1 MSGLTRRRAV
11 ALLLLAGGVGFAPR
25 RGSAALAR
33 ITIAANPAG
42 TNFNVI
48 GGGFAKLLQETL
60 GIPSI
65 VRPYAG
71 SSVYLPLL
79 QRGEVTLG
87 INSSIDAFVAF
98 TGEPPYHSR
107 LSNLRA
113 LMAVYPLAYM
123 YWCRERSGMR
133 RIEDLKGKRVVL
145 DYRSLVVLGRLNR
158 AILATGGLTES
169 DIEPV
174 TVAGLVEGA
183 RAVLEGRADAVAMGY
198 QLPIVR
204 QTHVGISGGLRF
216 LTMGNDEAKVAEV
229 MPGAG
234 VITLSPDQLSVGIDA
249 PIRTAVYD
257 TYLASGTHLTADDTQ
272 AIVSTLHTHWSELQ
286 RSYALLAGVRAADAA
301 PVAAPMP
308 YHAGAIRFFKEIGLW
323 SSAHEENQKRLLGS
337 LAA

>member
-1 MSGLTRRRAV
+1 MGGLTRRRVA
-11 ALLLLAGGVGFAPR
+11 ALLLLAGSAGLAPR
-25 RGSAALAR
+25 RGRAALAR

-87 INSSIDAFVAF
+87 INSSIDSFVAF
-98 TGEPPYHSR
+98 TGEPPYRSR
-107 LSNLRA
+107 LTNLRA

-123 YWCRERSGMR
+123 YWCRESSGMR
-133 RIEDLKGKRVVL
+133 RVEDLKGKRVVL

-216 LTMGNDEAKVAEV
+216 LTMGSDEAKLAQV

-257 TYLASGTHLTADDTQ
+257 TYLASGTHLTADDAY
-272 AIVSTLHTHWSELQ
+272 AIVRTLHTHWPELQ
-286 RSYALLAGVRAADAA
+286 HSYALLAGVRASDAA
-301 PVAAPMP
+301 PAAAPMP
-308 YHAGAIRFFKEIGLW
+308 YHAGAIRFFQEIGLW
-323 SSAHEENQKRLLGS
+323 SLAHEENQKRLLGS
-337 LAA
+337 LTA